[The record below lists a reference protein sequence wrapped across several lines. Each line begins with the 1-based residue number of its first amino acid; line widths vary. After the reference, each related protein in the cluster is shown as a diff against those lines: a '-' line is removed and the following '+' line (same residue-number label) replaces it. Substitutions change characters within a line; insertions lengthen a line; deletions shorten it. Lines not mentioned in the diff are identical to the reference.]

1 MKDRLILQRET
12 DLEITCVKCNENR
25 YSDFAHAASS
35 VASTNSDRSS
45 FHMRWR
51 GCCGPASKGASPREI
66 DLTGGFLKSIHTSHP
81 LVLEIC
87 GVVSHYHCAY
97 VACSKK

>member
-35 VASTNSDRSS
+35 VASTNSDPCCISGKWLI
-45 FHMRWR
+45 F
-51 GCCGPASKGASPREI
+51 GCDMPKLHAN
-66 DLTGGFLKSIHTSHP
+66 TSC
-81 LVLEIC
+81 V
-87 GVVSHYHCAY
+87 
-97 VACSKK
+97 